1 MASRLQIIIEGVDKA
16 SGPID
21 DVTGSLGRLEKG
33 SGSLLERGLNPL
45 RDMLGHGLKAAALGA
60 AGAVGGLV
68 AGIGV
73 STKAAMGM
81 EQGVADIAS
90 VMRLTK
96 DETSEVKDLITD
108 LGVDPSLK
116 VSATEAASA
125 IEMLG
130 KNGLAL
136 DDILGGA
143 ARSTVLLANATGA
156 DFATSADVA
165 TDAMAL
171 FGLGANQME
180 KAVAGIV
187 GVTQSSK
194 FGLEEYKFALANAAP
209 VLATMGVS
217 FDEFNAA
224 LTLSASSFASG
235 MTAGTS
241 WRYMIQNLVPGTDK
255 AAQLMKELNF
265 IAEDGTNIFFDST
278 GQLKSLDE
286 IINLLKYGFRDLST
300 EQRTSYARAIFGQE
314 ALGALNAALE
324 MNVETLA
331 DLVKNQSDVNSLN
344 KSAETRMNTL
354 AGAWE
359 ILEGIIEALS
369 IQIGEHFL
377 PIWRDLVGR
386 FTDFLDE
393 HGPQIV
399 EWAGNLAEGLGELI
413 DTYLPPFIAKLG
425 EWWTAAGNIADT
437 AGGMLTWTGGLL
449 AWLREAIQPA
459 VDFVREY
466 VSLEDV
472 LRGIG
477 IVISAIVIPWLGGLI
492 SAWGPVFLVLAGAI
506 GAVSLLRNAWEGDWG
521 GIQGIVAGVLNYLG
535 ERFGLLLTAIQVF
548 GPGALQEIWAFVT
561 GNETSFENLSQLWR
575 AVRIT
580 AQALFLDLVGYVR
593 DNWPTWK
600 QKLGEWG
607 SAAWQW
613 LADTVPVVLAKLG
626 EWGGALWGWLA
637 DNLPTWLST
646 LGGWATA
653 AWQWLGDVIPV
664 VLTKLGEWGG
674 ALWGWLT
681 DNWPTWSAK
690 LGEWASA
697 AWQWIADTVPVVL
710 AKLGEWGAA
719 VWGWLTDNWPT
730 WSAKLGEW
738 GAAAWQWI
746 EETTPVVVEKL
757 SEWGTAVYGWL
768 SDNLPGWVAAIHP
781 WGMALFQW
789 IADNIPA
796 AIDKLTEWVA
806 EMFDWSEREGDSEV
820 RRMLLELGA
829 AMLEALGEI
838 GISLAKL
845 ALTVAGNLLLSLA
858 EGLLDWLGIDA
869 NMGQMRDHL
878 SGLLEGLQETLSGKA
893 ALIGGVLL
901 TVLTPGLGGLVTK
914 ITLTVLPALARL
926 VLALGAPILGA
937 LGKLV
942 LALGAPILGALGGL
956 ATAIWTTVLP
966 AIGAFIAALGPILL
980 PIALVVAAVAGLYLA
995 WQTNFLGIRDYTKQI
1010 LDEVKEWFTNFPE
1023 KLTELGNSLR
1033 TKGEWALG
1041 KLKEGFEA
1049 TKNGVR
1055 NAFDSVVDWVARGR
1069 DEKLPPF
1076 QQSLYNAGK
1085 TVIDKMG
1092 EGFNAVKEN
1101 AKTTLGDV
1109 LQNVRDHG
1117 FAYTVGKTSAQ
1128 FAGKLYDGA
1137 KDALKNLAKGFT
1149 DQETTLKTDFGKVL
1163 GALRTLFDN
1172 VMGDN
1177 PGGFLRHVGSVAKT
1191 IGTNIMNSLSDGIA
1205 QTDAGLGFI
1214 IDKFNGFMDE
1224 FGPHAWEKVLEL
1236 GGGIVRGLAQ
1246 GIRDAFQALQD
1257 ALDWIASIA
1266 PQWVKEKLG
1275 IHSPSRVFIGIGE
1288 EIMRGMALGIEEL
1301 SSLPQMAMAGAVAG
1315 TVAGATSNT
1324 SIDNSRTNNFNITL
1338 PTTGQAGRTDQQAM
1352 SLVNTLTAV
1361 YA

>member
-33 SGSLLERGLNPL
+33 SGSLLERGLSPL
-45 RDMLGHGLKAAALGA
+45 RDMLGFGLKAAAAGT
-60 AGAVGGLV
+60 AGAIGGLV

-108 LGVDPSLK
+108 LGVDPTLK
-116 VSATEAASA
+116 VSATEAAAA

-130 KNGLAL
+130 KNGLTL

-344 KSAETRMNTL
+344 DAAETRMNTL

-359 ILEGIIEALS
+359 ILEGIIDTLR

-377 PIWRDLVGR
+377 PIWRDLVER
-386 FTDFLDE
+386 FTAFLDE

-449 AWLREAIQPA
+449 AWMREAIQPA

-521 GIQGIVAGVLNYLG
+521 GIQGIVAGALNYLD

-548 GPGALQEIWAFVT
+548 GPGACKRF
-561 GNETSFENLSQLWR
+561 G
-575 AVRIT
+575 
-580 AQALFLDLVGYVR
+580 
-593 DNWPTWK
+593 
-600 QKLGEWG
+600 
-607 SAAWQW
+607 
-613 LADTVPVVLAKLG
+613 
-626 EWGGALWGWLA
+626 
-637 DNLPTWLST
+637 
-646 LGGWATA
+646 
-653 AWQWLGDVIPV
+653 
-664 VLTKLGEWGG
+664 
-674 ALWGWLT
+674 
-681 DNWPTWSAK
+681 
-690 LGEWASA
+690 
-697 AWQWIADTVPVVL
+697 
-710 AKLGEWGAA
+710 
-719 VWGWLTDNWPT
+719 
-730 WSAKLGEW
+730 
-738 GAAAWQWI
+738 
-746 EETTPVVVEKL
+746 
-757 SEWGTAVYGWL
+757 
-768 SDNLPGWVAAIHP
+768 
-781 WGMALFQW
+781 
-789 IADNIPA
+789 
-796 AIDKLTEWVA
+796 
-806 EMFDWSEREGDSEV
+806 
-820 RRMLLELGA
+820 
-829 AMLEALGEI
+829 
-838 GISLAKL
+838 
-845 ALTVAGNLLLSLA
+845 
-858 EGLLDWLGIDA
+858 
-869 NMGQMRDHL
+869 
-878 SGLLEGLQETLSGKA
+878 
-893 ALIGGVLL
+893 
-901 TVLTPGLGGLVTK
+901 
-914 ITLTVLPALARL
+914 RL
-926 VLALGAPILGA
+926 
-937 LGKLV
+937 
-942 LALGAPILGALGGL
+942 
-956 ATAIWTTVLP
+956 
-966 AIGAFIAALGPILL
+966 
-980 PIALVVAAVAGLYLA
+980 
-995 WQTNFLGIRDYTKQI
+995 
-1010 LDEVKEWFTNFPE
+1010 
-1023 KLTELGNSLR
+1023 
-1033 TKGEWALG
+1033 
-1041 KLKEGFEA
+1041 
-1049 TKNGVR
+1049 
-1055 NAFDSVVDWVARGR
+1055 
-1069 DEKLPPF
+1069 
-1076 QQSLYNAGK
+1076 
-1085 TVIDKMG
+1085 
-1092 EGFNAVKEN
+1092 
-1101 AKTTLGDV
+1101 
-1109 LQNVRDHG
+1109 
-1117 FAYTVGKTSAQ
+1117 
-1128 FAGKLYDGA
+1128 
-1137 KDALKNLAKGFT
+1137 
-1149 DQETTLKTDFGKVL
+1149 
-1163 GALRTLFDN
+1163 
-1172 VMGDN
+1172 
-1177 PGGFLRHVGSVAKT
+1177 
-1191 IGTNIMNSLSDGIA
+1191 
-1205 QTDAGLGFI
+1205 
-1214 IDKFNGFMDE
+1214 
-1224 FGPHAWEKVLEL
+1224 
-1236 GGGIVRGLAQ
+1236 
-1246 GIRDAFQALQD
+1246 
-1257 ALDWIASIA
+1257 
-1266 PQWVKEKLG
+1266 
-1275 IHSPSRVFIGIGE
+1275 
-1288 EIMRGMALGIEEL
+1288 
-1301 SSLPQMAMAGAVAG
+1301 
-1315 TVAGATSNT
+1315 
-1324 SIDNSRTNNFNITL
+1324 
-1338 PTTGQAGRTDQQAM
+1338 
-1352 SLVNTLTAV
+1352 
-1361 YA
+1361 

>member
-344 KSAETRMNTL
+344 DAAETRMNTL

-359 ILEGIIEALS
+359 ILEGIIDTLR

-377 PIWRDLVGR
+377 PIWRDLVER
-386 FTDFLDE
+386 FTAFLDE

-449 AWLREAIQPA
+449 AWMREAIQPA

-521 GIQGIVAGVLNYLG
+521 GIQGIVAGALNYLD

-626 EWGGALWGWLA
+626 EWGAAL
-637 DNLPTWLST
+637 
-646 LGGWATA
+646 
-653 AWQWLGDVIPV
+653 
-664 VLTKLGEWGG
+664 
-674 ALWGWLT
+674 
-681 DNWPTWSAK
+681 
-690 LGEWASA
+690 
-697 AWQWIADTVPVVL
+697 
-710 AKLGEWGAA
+710 
-719 VWGWLTDNWPT
+719 WGWLTDNWPT

-746 EETTPVVVEKL
+746 ADTTPVVVGKL
-757 SEWGTAVYGWL
+757 SEWGNALYGWL
-768 SDNLPGWVAAIHP
+768 SENLPGWVAAIHP

-789 IADNIPA
+789 IGDNIPA

-806 EMFDWSEREGDSEV
+806 EMLDWSEREGDSEV

-829 AMLEALGEI
+829 AMLDALGKV

-845 ALTVAGNLLLSLA
+845 ALTVAGNLLISLA

-878 SGLLEGLQETLSGKA
+878 SGLLDGLQETLSGKA

>member
-1 MASRLQIIIEGVDKA
+1 M
-16 SGPID
+16 
-21 DVTGSLGRLEKG
+21 
-33 SGSLLERGLNPL
+33 
-45 RDMLGHGLKAAALGA
+45 
-60 AGAVGGLV
+60 
-68 AGIGV
+68 
-73 STKAAMGM
+73 
-81 EQGVADIAS
+81 
-90 VMRLTK
+90 
-96 DETSEVKDLITD
+96 
-108 LGVDPSLK
+108 
-116 VSATEAASA
+116 
-125 IEMLG
+125 
-130 KNGLAL
+130 
-136 DDILGGA
+136 
-143 ARSTVLLANATGA
+143 
-156 DFATSADVA
+156 
-165 TDAMAL
+165 
-171 FGLGANQME
+171 
-180 KAVAGIV
+180 
-187 GVTQSSK
+187 
-194 FGLEEYKFALANAAP
+194 
-209 VLATMGVS
+209 
-217 FDEFNAA
+217 
-224 LTLSASSFASG
+224 
-235 MTAGTS
+235 
-241 WRYMIQNLVPGTDK
+241 
-255 AAQLMKELNF
+255 
-265 IAEDGTNIFFDST
+265 
-278 GQLKSLDE
+278 
-286 IINLLKYGFRDLST
+286 
-300 EQRTSYARAIFGQE
+300 
-314 ALGALNAALE
+314 
-324 MNVETLA
+324 
-331 DLVKNQSDVNSLN
+331 
-344 KSAETRMNTL
+344 
-354 AGAWE
+354 
-359 ILEGIIEALS
+359 
-369 IQIGEHFL
+369 
-377 PIWRDLVGR
+377 
-386 FTDFLDE
+386 
-393 HGPQIV
+393 
-399 EWAGNLAEGLGELI
+399 
-413 DTYLPPFIAKLG
+413 
-425 EWWTAAGNIADT
+425 
-437 AGGMLTWTGGLL
+437 
-449 AWLREAIQPA
+449 
-459 VDFVREY
+459 
-466 VSLEDV
+466 
-472 LRGIG
+472 
-477 IVISAIVIPWLGGLI
+477 
-492 SAWGPVFLVLAGAI
+492 
-506 GAVSLLRNAWEGDWG
+506 
-521 GIQGIVAGVLNYLG
+521 
-535 ERFGLLLTAIQVF
+535 
-548 GPGALQEIWAFVT
+548 T

-626 EWGGALWGWLA
+626 EWGAAL
-637 DNLPTWLST
+637 
-646 LGGWATA
+646 
-653 AWQWLGDVIPV
+653 
-664 VLTKLGEWGG
+664 
-674 ALWGWLT
+674 
-681 DNWPTWSAK
+681 
-690 LGEWASA
+690 
-697 AWQWIADTVPVVL
+697 
-710 AKLGEWGAA
+710 
-719 VWGWLTDNWPT
+719 WGWLTDNWPT

-746 EETTPVVVEKL
+746 ADTTPVVVGKL
-757 SEWGTAVYGWL
+757 SEWGNALYGWL
-768 SDNLPGWVAAIHP
+768 SENLPGWVAAIHP

-789 IADNIPA
+789 IGDNIPA

-806 EMFDWSEREGDSEV
+806 EMLDWSEREGDSEV

-829 AMLEALGEI
+829 AMLDALGKV

-845 ALTVAGNLLLSLA
+845 ALTVAGNLLISLA

-878 SGLLEGLQETLSGKA
+878 SGLLDGLQETLSGKA